1 MRVIID
7 TNVYF
12 SAFGFGGTTDECVE
26 HCFLK
31 YDIDVYLSCKILSEI
46 GIKLNSTK
54 FKSFNK
60 FNRSD
65 SEIGTYLSR
74 IEKICIVY
82 EPTNKVDIC
91 RDPKDNMI
99 LELSSEI
106 QADYIITGD
115 EDLLI
120 LKSFQGASIVKP
132 SEFLGRSK

>member
-1 MRVIID
+1 MNIVID

-12 SAFGFGGTTDECVE
+12 SAFGFLGRTKECLDLCLESDEILIFLSPQIFE
-26 HCFLK
+26 EIQSKLTSPKFLK
-31 YDIDVYLSCKILSEI
+31 YNKAQHSIIEVDKI
-46 GIKLNSTK
+46 IKLL
-54 FKSFNK
+54 
-60 FNRSD
+60 RS
-65 SEIGTYLSR
+65 SAIMFTPET
-74 IEKICIVY
+74 
-82 EPTNKVDIC
+82 KVDIC

-132 SEFLGRSK
+132 SEFLALIK